1 MQIAAQLIAPLWL
14 AWGLIELVGKGVAVR
29 FGAKLITAALTF
41 VAVVVL
47 VTDPLSSTTFGKTWP
62 AAAAHYQI
70 IPKSLLNLVAAV
82 TVLTVVIALAVL
94 AGRVGKDPAWRRV
107 MVAASAAGVA
117 AVVILGLRLNLPAS
131 EDYAALCGVCALL
144 TWLAGVQAGQIDL
157 AVLRDEVAPEES
169 RRAVRGGRD
178 RYALTAESQVTGDG
192 SSRYRDDGDDRFMDD
207 SWYRP
212 ASRPQRNGG
221 YPGGDIDLGTT
232 SEYLRN
238 GGYQPNGTHRPD
250 VGFRPDGGNEMN
262 GLQGGDP
269 GRDPDQPS
277 RLDRGFQPE
286 NGYQPQN
293 GYQSENGHRPDEVT
307 GGLADAD
314 ADADVDRTGVWRP
327 RGLGREAA
335 AAGTAASAGAA
346 GPPVPA
352 DAEPARP
359 AAEEHEVSEQ
369 NYGLIA
375 IYTLADNRVAEFDA
389 LAERVVDDVR
399 ASEPDVLVYAVHTV
413 PNAPMQRIFYEVY
426 RDRRAYE
433 EHRRQAY
440 LQRFE
445 VERTPY
451 VLATN
456 VIELGMQQGKLSA
469 PPGLSQLFGRSPGR

>member
-1 MQIAAQLIAPLWL
+1 VQIAAQLIAPLWL

-62 AAAAHYQI
+62 SAAAHYQI

-131 EDYAALCGVCALL
+131 EDYAALCGACALL
-144 TWLAGVQAGQIDL
+144 TWLAGVRADQIDL
-157 AVLRDEVAPEES
+157 AVLRDEGDPEES
-169 RRAVRGGRD
+169 GRDARGGRD
-178 RYALTAESQVTGDG
+178 RYALTAESGAMGDG
-192 SSRYRDDGDDRFMDD
+192 SPRYRDDGDDRFMDD

-212 ASRPQRNGG
+212 APRPQRNGD
-221 YPGGDIDLGTT
+221 YPGGDIDLGGT
-232 SEYLRN
+232 SDYLRN
-238 GGYQPNGTHRPD
+238 GGYQPNGTHRPEA
-250 VGFRPDGGNEMN
+250 GFRPDGGNEMN
-262 GLQGGDP
+262 GLHGGDS

-277 RLDRGFQPE
+277 RLDRGFQP
-286 NGYQPQN
+286 QN
-293 GYQSENGHRPDEVT
+293 GYQSENGHQPDDAA
-307 GGLADAD
+307 GGLDDAD
-314 ADADVDRTGVWRP
+314 AEAGVDRTGVWRP

-335 AAGTAASAGAA
+335 AAGAAAAAGGATSA
-346 GPPVPA
+346 GPPGPA
-352 DAEPARP
+352 DPEPAR
-359 AAEEHEVSEQ
+359 AAAQEHEVSEQ

-445 VERTPY
+445 VERAPY